1 MKLYNWNVAPNPRRV
16 RMFARE
22 KGIELEIIE
31 VGASG
36 QPKLQDEYLNANP
49 HRIVPSLELDDGTI
63 IGEAPIICRYLEAVF
78 PEPPL
83 LGQGPKEQAEIG
95 MWERKCE
102 LEGMAA
108 CAEILRNK
116 VKAFDGRALPGY
128 AVPIE
133 RIEALVDR
141 GKIRLEAFYQKLNN
155 RLGNSRFVGGDA
167 FSVADITGF
176 ITVEMARQ
184 GKNGIPEDC
193 ENVHRWHTEIAS
205 RDSVNA

>member
-1 MKLYNWNVAPNPRRV
+1 M
-16 RMFARE
+16 
-22 KGIELEIIE
+22 
-31 VGASG
+31 
-36 QPKLQDEYLNANP
+36 
-49 HRIVPSLELDDGTI
+49 
-63 IGEAPIICRYLEAVF
+63 
-78 PEPPL
+78 
-83 LGQGPKEQAEIG
+83 
-95 MWERKCE
+95 
-102 LEGMAA
+102 
-108 CAEILRNK
+108 RNK

-133 RIEALVDR
+133 RIEALADR